1 MTTLTSEARQASRWR
16 LPLPASVTSM
26 TWAVWRQHRS
36 ALTWLG
42 ALLLALGVTMLV
54 AGIELHRLYAAE
66 IRSGCLGSAAWSH
79 VCRPLQNTFGF
90 GWPQTYANL
99 VQLAMQ
105 AVPVII
111 GVFLGAPL
119 LAREYTAGTVR
130 FAWTQGIGRTRWAVA
145 TLGLIGAAIV
155 AATCLLGLLTQWSV
169 QPVAAQT
176 SRLADRWEPGVFDST
191 VLTAAAAAVLAF
203 AIGVLAGA
211 LIRRVVPA
219 MAVTAV
225 CTITVANLTYNRL
238 HYWLLGQGTE
248 LARDQA
254 FGSAPNVGDL
264 SGGVL
269 TIHETV
275 GHSTPGPAGAWL
287 DQGWYTDASGHRFGD
302 GAVNHLL
309 SKNTGTGPAW
319 LTRLHDS
326 FWVTYQPGS
335 RYWLFQ
341 LILAGGTLLAA
352 VLLAAATI
360 ALIRRRRA

>member
-1 MTTLTSEARQASRWR
+1 MTALTSGAPQAGRWR
-16 LPLPASVTSM
+16 RPLPAPVTSM
-26 TWAVWRQHRS
+26 AWTVWRQHRS

-42 ALLLALGVTMLV
+42 AVLLALGATMLV
-54 AGIELHRLYAAE
+54 AGIQLHRLYAVE
-66 IRSGCLGSAAWSH
+66 IRHGCLGPSAWSH

-90 GWPQTYANL
+90 GWPQSYTGL
-99 VQLAMQ
+99 VTLVMQ
-105 AVPVII
+105 AIPVII

-130 FAWTQGIGRTRWAVA
+130 FAWTQSIGRTRWAVA
-145 TLGLIGAAIV
+145 TLGLLGAAI
-155 AATCLLGLLTQWSV
+155 AAVTCLLGLLTQWSV

-176 SRLADRWEPGVFDST
+176 SRLADRWEPGIFGST
-191 VLTAAAAAVLAF
+191 VLTAPAAALLAF

-211 LIRRVVPA
+211 LLRRAVAA
-219 MAVTAV
+219 MAVTAA
-225 CTITVANLTYNRL
+225 CAITVANLTYNRL

-248 LARDQA
+248 LTRDQA
-254 FGSAPNVGDL
+254 FGAAPNVGDL

-287 DQGWYTDASGHRFGD
+287 DQGWYTSASGHRLGD

-309 SKNTGTGPAW
+309 NKYTGTGPAW
-319 LTRLHDS
+319 LTRLHDT
-326 FWVTYQPGS
+326 FWVAYQPGS

-352 VLLAAATI
+352 VALAAATI
-360 ALIRRRRA
+360 ALIRHRRA